1 MTTAMHTVLLYVIG
15 AITLTPHMVAPPTA
29 ITDRSGS
36 TAASLLARDRG
47 TAGAAADTDTVTAG
61 KVTSHAGRA
70 SGGRA
75 AVGGTG
81 LRAVA
86 LVPTVAAL
94 VPTVAA
100 DTAAAGLAVPVAAA
114 MSAADTAAVVVAVTW
129 VAAAAMAAAADTG
142 KSVGL

>member
-47 TAGAAADTDTVTAG
+47 TAGAAADTDKVTAG
-61 KVTSHAGRA
+61 AMAVRHAA
-70 SGGRA
+70 
-75 AVGGTG
+75 
-81 LRAVA
+81 LMAVA

-114 MSAADTAAVVVAVTW
+114 MSAADTAAAVVAVTW